1 MKFKLPIVKGVLLR
15 RYKRFLADVKLADG
29 TVVHAHCPN
38 TGSMRTCS
46 EPGRPVLLSFHG
58 EDCGRKLL
66 YTLEAIRMG
75 NHWVGV
81 NTMNPNRA
89 VAEAVGSGLIP
100 ELSGYVTLQREVK
113 YGRNSRI
120 DLLLSGHPERSH
132 TCLVEIKNTTY
143 RVGDGV
149 LYPDAVTARGLK
161 HIQELTRA
169 AKSGVRAAFFFFV
182 GRSDAEWMGVAD
194 AVDPDYSNA
203 LRRAVERKHIEVF
216 AYRARISPQGIK
228 IEKRLPVKL

>member
-1 MKFKLPIVKGVLLR
+1 MKFKLPILKGVLIR
-15 RYKRFLADVKLADG
+15 RYKRFLADVKLDDG
-29 TVVHAHCPN
+29 AEVLAHCPN
-38 TGSMRTCS
+38 TGSMLTCS
-46 EPGRPVLLSFHG
+46 QPGRPVLLSYHG
-58 EDCGRKLL
+58 EHSGRKLL

-89 VAEAVGSGLIP
+89 VAEAVSTGRIP
-100 ELSGYVTLQREVK
+100 ELAGYATLQREVK

-120 DLLLSGHPERSH
+120 DLHLSAHPERNH

-161 HIQELTRA
+161 HIQELVRA
-169 AKSGVRAAFFFFV
+169 AKDGNRAAFFFFV
-182 GRSDAEWMGVAD
+182 GRSDVEWMGVAEKI
-194 AVDPDYSNA
+194 DPAYSNA
-203 LRRAVERKHIEVF
+203 LRRAVEQGQIEVL
-216 AYRARISPQGIK
+216 AYRARISPKGIE
-228 IEKRLPVKL
+228 IEKRLPVRL